1 MTIPTLFFFLYYLF
15 IYLFIYSFIYLY
27 IYLFIYLFVCL
38 FIYLLSKS
46 HGADNYSK
54 TTKARN
60 SKFGQMIS
68 LYMNLCTCK
77 FGGATSRGMG
87 HMDPKLVTAKFIT

>member
-1 MTIPTLFFFLYYLF
+1 MPFQLSKLNHDDSDPFF
-15 IYLFIYSFIYLY
+15 
-27 IYLFIYLFVCL
+27 CL

-54 TTKARN
+54 TTKAGN
-60 SKFGQMIS
+60 LKYGQIIS
-68 LYMNLCTCK
+68 LYINLCTCN
-77 FGGATSRGMG
+77 FGGATSRGLE